1 MKTIII
7 IALVLIGSVFSGCVE
22 QSYVGTYTNDNV
34 TITLFDDSTFSI
46 QGEKRGYSGVYE
58 ILDGKL
64 YLKHPLVSTCY
75 DIKDG
80 VISDNTGKTWHKQ

>member
-1 MKTIII
+1 MKIAIIV
-7 IALVLIGSVFSGCVE
+7 ALVFVCTMLSGCVN
-22 QSYVGTYTNDNV
+22 QSYVGTYANDNV
-34 TITLFDDSTFSI
+34 TITLFNDSTFSI

-80 VISDNTGKTWHKQ
+80 VISNDTGKTWYKQ